1 MDKPGSLLRLARE
14 SQGVSLSAVA
24 ARTHFSKSML
34 GMLENDQRDVKPE
47 HIVAYS
53 RALNIPI
60 SALTAPPN
68 DPIRLAHEW
77 LVSDSAPVTHSAVGH
92 RVGRSLADDVEQ
104 RVVDLRHLDDAVG
117 GKDLFPLVVKEL
129 EDLRTVINECS
140 YADDIGRRLLTAAGE
155 LSQLAGWVASD
166 AGYYGHAQYTYLDGA
181 KAASQ
186 AGDRIL
192 TGQLLSSLSY
202 QIANVGH
209 PDEAVLLARTAVKG
223 AQGATPVV
231 AALLTERVA
240 WAAARAR
247 DRDGAM
253 RALDTVD
260 DTYQRRTA
268 GVEEPE
274 WVYWVDRSE
283 IDVMA
288 GRCFVELGDP
298 SRARPLLQQAI
309 DNYPKDRAREVAL
322 YQTWLA
328 ESYARNR
335 DFDAAQE
342 TIGAARKA
350 ADGIHSAR
358 LERRVVEIELML
370 SGRGGW

>member
-1 MDKPGSLLRLARE
+1 M
-14 SQGVSLSAVA
+14 
-24 ARTHFSKSML
+24 
-34 GMLENDQRDVKPE
+34 N
-47 HIVAYS
+47 
-53 RALNIPI
+53 
-60 SALTAPPN
+60 
-68 DPIRLAHEW
+68 
-77 LVSDSAPVTHSAVGH
+77 
-92 RVGRSLADDVEQ
+92 
-104 RVVDLRHLDDAVG
+104 
-117 GKDLFPLVVKEL
+117 
-129 EDLRTVINECS
+129 
-140 YADDIGRRLLTAAGE
+140 
-155 LSQLAGWVASD
+155 
-166 AGYYGHAQYTYLDGA
+166 GA

-186 AGDRIL
+186 AGDRVL

-202 QIANVGH
+202 QIANVGQ
-209 PDEAVLLARTAVKG
+209 PGDAVLLARTALSG
-223 AQGATPVV
+223 AHGATPVV

-260 DTYQRRTA
+260 DTYERRIA

-309 DNYPKDRAREVAL
+309 DSYPKDRAREVAL

-342 TIGAARKA
+342 TIRAARKA
-350 ADGIHSAR
+350 AYGVHSAR

-370 SGRGGW
+370 SGRGRW

>member
-1 MDKPGSLLRLARE
+1 M
-14 SQGVSLSAVA
+14 
-24 ARTHFSKSML
+24 
-34 GMLENDQRDVKPE
+34 
-47 HIVAYS
+47 
-53 RALNIPI
+53 
-60 SALTAPPN
+60 
-68 DPIRLAHEW
+68 
-77 LVSDSAPVTHSAVGH
+77 
-92 RVGRSLADDVEQ
+92 
-104 RVVDLRHLDDAVG
+104 
-117 GKDLFPLVVKEL
+117 
-129 EDLRTVINECS
+129 
-140 YADDIGRRLLTAAGE
+140 
-155 LSQLAGWVASD
+155 SQLVGWVASD
-166 AGYYGHAQYTYLDGA
+166 AGQYGHAQYAYLDGA
-181 KAASQ
+181 KATCQ
-186 AGDRIL
+186 AGDRVL

-202 QIANVGH
+202 QIANVGK
-209 PDEAVLLARTAVKG
+209 PDDAVLLARTAAKG

-260 DTYQRRTA
+260 NTYERRST
-268 GVEEPE
+268 GIEEPE

-283 IDVMA
+283 INVMA
-288 GRCFVELGDP
+288 GRCFVELSDP

-309 DNYPKDRAREVAL
+309 DSYPKDRAREVAL

-350 ADGIHSAR
+350 ADSVHSAR

>member
-24 ARTHFSKSML
+24 AKTHFSKSML
-34 GMLENDQRDVKPE
+34 GMLENDQRDVKQE

-60 SALTAPPN
+60 SALTAPPD

-77 LVSDSAPVTHSAVGH
+77 LVSDSAPITHSTAGH
-92 RVGRSLADDVEQ
+92 RVGGSLADDVEQ
-104 RVVDLRHLDDAVG
+104 RVIDLRHLDDTVG

-140 YADDIGRRLLTAAGE
+140 YTDDIGRRLLTAAGE
-155 LSQLAGWVASD
+155 LSQLVGWVASD
-166 AGYYGHAQYTYLDGA
+166 AGYYGHAQYTYLNGA
-181 KAASQ
+181 KAARQ
-186 AGDRIL
+186 AGNRVL

-202 QIANVGH
+202 QIANVGR
-209 PDEAVLLARTAVKG
+209 PDDAVLLARTAVRG
-223 AQGATPVV
+223 AHGATPVA
-231 AALLTERVA
+231 AALLTDRVA

-247 DRDGAM
+247 DREGAM

-260 DTYQRRTA
+260 NIYERRTA
-268 GVEEPE
+268 DVEEPR

-298 SRARPLLQQAI
+298 ARARPLLQQAI
-309 DNYPKDRAREVAL
+309 GSFPKDRAREVAL

-335 DFDAAQE
+335 DFDAARE
-342 TIGAARKA
+342 TIEAARKA

-370 SGRGGW
+370 SGRGRW